1 MAARLMGS
9 GYRGAER
16 VAGAVGIDRAVSA
29 AAEEA
34 IVRAI
39 ESPTVERAIARV
51 LRGPAVEEAVA
62 DALASPA
69 VEAAI
74 VEALD
79 SEMVDR
85 VWDRLLDSDEVQRL
99 IERIAEAPEV
109 RSAIAAQGA
118 GLLDD
123 LRRQVCKVAR
133 RLDVA
138 IERVSRRLLRRPL
151 RTDPTDAA
159 GALSRMAAFALD
171 AVLINVSLLTLSAA
185 LAFLVHDVF
194 GAGNADAPVIVVGA
208 GIWLG
213 AGAAYLLLFWSLAG
227 QTPGMRFFGLRV
239 TDLEGATPI
248 GARQALR
255 RLVGL
260 VLAILP
266 LGLGLLGVLTSE
278 RRRGFQD
285 RFAATEVAYVPEP
298 GRRGLAAG
306 VAPSR

>member
-1 MAARLMGS
+1 VTARLLGS

-16 VAGAVGIDRAVSA
+16 VAGVVGIDRAISS

-39 ESPTVERAIARV
+39 ESPTVERALARV

-62 DALASPA
+62 DALTSPA

-74 VEALD
+74 VEVLE

-109 RSAIAAQGA
+109 RSAIAAQGV

-123 LRRQVCKVAR
+123 LRRQLRNVVR
-133 RLDVA
+133 RLDDA
-138 IERVSRRLLRRPL
+138 IERVTRRLLRRPL
-151 RTDPTDAA
+151 RTEPTEVA
-159 GALSRMAAFALD
+159 GALTRIAAFVLD
-171 AVLINVSLLTLSAA
+171 AALINVSLLALSAA
-185 LAFLVHDVF
+185 LAFLVHDIF
-194 GAGNADAPVIVVGA
+194 GAGNAEAPVIVVGV
-208 GIWLG
+208 GLWL
-213 AGAAYLLLFWSLAG
+213 AIGAAYLMLFWSVAG
-227 QTPGMRFFGLRV
+227 QTPGMRFFGIRV
-239 TDLEGATPI
+239 TDVEGATPI
-248 GARQALR
+248 GARRAAR

-266 LGLGLLGVLTSE
+266 LGLGFLGILTSE
-278 RRRGFQD
+278 RRRGFHD
-285 RFAATEVAYVPEP
+285 RFAATEVVYPP
-298 GRRGLAAG
+298 QR
-306 VAPSR
+306 